1 MGTVILVVGLLLT
14 GYCLLIAAKPEWFK
28 NFRVARHDSD
38 GDYRGSSRLGDSPP
52 GVVRVVYLV
61 VAGILLIGTLV
72 IRSWVI
78 QDAQC
83 DEARAVYESARTDE
97 KWAAAAE
104 QAGFRLEI
112 NRSHQVHDV
121 PADPRRP
128 TGGRLVRRRL
138 QPVLLPARELS
149 PGGRMAV

>member
-78 QDAQC
+78 QDGQC
-83 DEARAVYESARTDE
+83 DEARAVYESARTDQ

-112 NRSHQVHDV
+112 TDHTRYTTYVLTRDGRPV
-121 PADPRRP
+121 ADWSDAGYSRFSCP
-128 TGGRLVRRRL
+128 
-138 QPVLLPARELS
+138 
-149 PGGRMAV
+149 PGS